1 MLPVTHD
8 TTDLKRRNL
17 ESKQFHLDINIAG
30 QIVSPTKPAGLFF
43 LEEEK
48 KIIFSI
54 LRCVRCVV
62 LATPGVGSSI
72 QQENLEVSED
82 LW

>member
-1 MLPVTHD
+1 MLPATHD

-17 ESKQFHLDINIAG
+17 ESKQFHLDIKHSRPNCFSHEAG
-30 QIVSPTKPAGLFF
+30 WVFF
-43 LEEEK
+43 LRRRK
-48 KIIFSI
+48 KIVFSI
-54 LRCVRCVV
+54 LRCVRWVV

-82 LW
+82 L